1 MFENLVDVL
10 FDLLGELSR
19 RGDDESEHDL
29 RQLFKG
35 CVFEEVDDVREH
47 RQGKSQGFT

>member
-1 MFENLVDVL
+1 
-10 FDLLGELSR
+10 
-19 RGDDESEHDL
+19 L

-47 RQGKSQGFT
+47 RQGKGQGFTWTGLWGD